1 LVQATVQP
9 PPSTVPP
16 LLEPLE
22 LPELPPLLEP
32 LELPEPVPLL
42 LPLVLPLEPPELLLD
57 EPLPLPELPL
67 LPPLLL
73 ELPPPSLVA
82 STEASAEALPRVSV
96 APPHRAVRSTTPAR
110 PTVQTK

>member
-1 LVQATVQP
+1 
-9 PPSTVPP
+9 
-16 LLEPLE
+16 
-22 LPELPPLLEP
+22 
-32 LELPEPVPLL
+32 
-42 LPLVLPLEPPELLLD
+42 VLPLEPPELLLD
-57 EPLPLPELPL
+57 EPLPPPELPL